1 MKNLARHMNSLQQVE
16 AGGAAAPIK
25 ARAMLVELALI
36 VLHCHSLT
44 STDPLLLPHSHKMY
58 FSRIWF
64 ICEFRRKQNTKA

>member
-25 ARAMLVELALI
+25 ARALLVELALI

-44 STDPLLLPHSHKMY
+44 SPDPPPFAGLP
-58 FSRIWF
+58 
-64 ICEFRRKQNTKA
+64 